1 VTADYRVGVARE
13 ISVDLV
19 NGARR
24 MANLR
29 ALSHMPEARARSR
42 NVAEMSIKAARDK
55 AKEVDLWRFFAA
67 ADKAA
72 CRGESRMT
80 QMHVKDALQ
89 RITTHLEEV
98 EA

>member
-1 VTADYRVGVARE
+1 MTDYRVGVARE
-13 ISVDLV
+13 IGLYLV

-24 MANLR
+24 MANLEK
-29 ALSHMPEARARSR
+29 LSHLPEARVHSR
-42 NVAEMSIKAARDK
+42 NTAENAIKAARAD

-67 ADKAA
+67 ADKTA
-72 CRGESRMT
+72 CRGEVRMT
-80 QMHVKDALQ
+80 QMHVKDALT